1 MSNKAEPMFTPQFS
15 QKSISLALDKEP
27 IEMTFS
33 SMEEAEWKLL
43 NGIPGRFFFDALG
56 KVLQTEPS
64 SMDYP
69 FDSLLK
75 EEAISPIVTSEDGSA
90 RFIGVPN
97 DILQLPPSMI
107 VQYRLNGEAR
117 VAGAELEE
125 TRYYSLY
132 PITVDGF
139 KKENSTLYYVW
150 GNCDSGKTWMG
161 SRMRAYE
168 LDSNGLHPAFL
179 YEGENAQSLIRA
191 DYFNIENEVSEAIHH
206 ETLTKEQCCH
216 FLYLSDEMFEISRYA
231 SVLARAAVRQQLG
244 LFWINEQNEKKVV
257 LNLQYMIDELLDA
270 TEKFGRNKDWD
281 EYLRD
286 VPGVLCH
293 YYRGKGDTENLK
305 KYAEIAKRFKK

>member
-1 MSNKAEPMFTPQFS
+1 MN
-15 QKSISLALDKEP
+15 L
-27 IEMTFS
+27 
-33 SMEEAEWKLL
+33 
-43 NGIPGRFFFDALG
+43 
-56 KVLQTEPS
+56 
-64 SMDYP
+64 P
-69 FDSLLK
+69 FDTLRQEDVVS
-75 EEAISPIVTSEDGSA
+75 SSVVSEDGLA
-90 RFIGVPN
+90 RFIGVSN
-97 DILQLPPSMI
+97 DIVQLPPSMI
-107 VQYRLNGEAR
+107 IQYKLNGEVR
-117 VAGAELEE
+117 VAGTELEV
-125 TRYYSLY
+125 TSYYSLC

-150 GNCDSGKTWMG
+150 GNGDPRKTWMG

-168 LDSNGLHPAFL
+168 LDDNGLRPAFV
-179 YEGENAQSLIRA
+179 YEGDNALSCITT
-191 DYFNIENEVSEAIHH
+191 DYFDFENEVGEAILH

>member
-1 MSNKAEPMFTPQFS
+1 MPIFKKKFPK
-15 QKSISLALDKEP
+15 KSIWVKDSKNNP
-27 IEMTFS
+27 IEYTFFS
-33 SMEEAEWKLL
+33 FEEAEWKLY
-43 NGIPGRFFFDALG
+43 NIVPSYDFFDALG
-56 KVLQTEPS
+56 MILMSDPS
-64 SMDYP
+64 SMEYP
-69 FDSLLK
+69 FPLLSQEK
-75 EEAISPIVTSEDGSA
+75 TISPPIVSEDKKV

-97 DILQLPPSMI
+97 DDYFHSLPFMI
-107 VQYRLNGEAR
+107 AQYRVNGEAR

-168 LDSNGLHPAFL
+168 LDGNGLHPAFL